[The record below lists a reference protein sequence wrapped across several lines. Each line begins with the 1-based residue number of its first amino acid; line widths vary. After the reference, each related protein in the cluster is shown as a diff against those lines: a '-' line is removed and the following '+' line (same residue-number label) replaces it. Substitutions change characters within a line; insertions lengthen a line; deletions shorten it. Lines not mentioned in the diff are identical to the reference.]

1 MEIFGIGDITINLN
15 SERIFSINLG
25 LERYITIDAQ
35 ELEARKGDTLKNR
48 LVTGD
53 YDNFK
58 FKLGINVINYT
69 GMVGYIN
76 FKKYSRWL

>member
-15 SERIFSINLG
+15 SERMFNINLG

-35 ELEARKGDTLKNR
+35 EFEARKDDTLKNR

-58 FKLGINVINYT
+58 LKPGINTINYT
-69 GMVGYIN
+69 GMVDYLN
-76 FKKYSRWL
+76 FKNYSRWL